1 MIITVFFSFDH
12 IYQKSCQVIGISRC
26 TDLVIDYGESIMSFS
41 EVDHGFDKV
50 FAVFAEYP
58 CNTDD
63 KELINCAGYGK
74 FTVQLCLSIDI

>member
-41 EVDHGFDKV
+41 EADHGFDKV
-50 FAVFAEYP
+50 LAVFAEYP

>member
-50 FAVFAEYP
+50 LAVLAEYP
-58 CNTDD
+58 GNADNEILVQCTAYC
-63 KELINCAGYGK
+63 E
-74 FTVQLCLSIDI
+74 FTV